1 MDVPRRELAK
11 GLEVSALGLGCMGMA
26 EFYGDRNDPESVAT
40 IHRAVELGVDFID
53 TADMY
58 GDGVSEQIVGKAL
71 RGGGGLRDKVVLATK
86 GGMIRTPTGV
96 ELDGSPAHLHKAID
110 ASLARLGT
118 DHVDLYYLHRID
130 PRVPVEESVGALSEI
145 VRAGKARF
153 IGLSEA
159 GAETVRR
166 AHAVHPVSVLQT
178 EYSLASRGVED
189 KILPTCR
196 ELGIG
201 FVAWGPLSRGLLGG
215 QILTDEDLATDDLR
229 RFLPRFEPDNLAVNG
244 AIVARLGE
252 IALEKGCSTAQLAL
266 AWLVAQGVVPI
277 PGSQTRR
284 DFEENTA
291 ALHVDLTDTDLARIE
306 SIAPPGAFAGER
318 FPAGLMHL
326 VEDE

>member
-1 MDVPRRELAK
+1 MGVPRVELAA
-11 GLEVSALGLGCMGMA
+11 GFAVSAMGLGCMGMA
-26 EFYGDRNDPESVAT
+26 EFYGDRDDAESIAT
-40 IHRAVELGVDFID
+40 IHRAIDLGVDFLD

-58 GDGVSEQIVGKAL
+58 GNGVSEEIVGKAL
-71 RGGGGLRDKVVLATK
+71 AGGRRDLVTLATK
-86 GGMIRTPTGV
+86 CGMIRTSTGV
-96 ELDGSPAHLHKAID
+96 ELDGSPAHIRKAVD
-110 ASLARLGT
+110 ASLKRLGT

-130 PRVPVEESVGALSEI
+130 PRVPVEDSIGALSEI
-145 VRAGKARF
+145 VAAGKARF

-159 GAETVRR
+159 GAQTIRR
-166 AHAVHPVSVLQT
+166 AHAVHSVSVLQT

-201 FVAWGPLSRGLLGG
+201 FVAWAPLSRGLLGG
-215 QILTDEDLATDDLR
+215 QIISDEDLAPDDLR

-252 IALEKGCSTAQLAL
+252 LALSKGCSTAQLAL
-266 AWLVAQGVVPI
+266 AWLVAQDVVPI

-284 DFEENTA
+284 DFEENATA
-291 ALHVDLTDTDLARIE
+291 LSLELTAEDLARIE
-306 SIAPPGAFAGER
+306 TIAPPGAFAGLR

-326 VEDE
+326 VEEE